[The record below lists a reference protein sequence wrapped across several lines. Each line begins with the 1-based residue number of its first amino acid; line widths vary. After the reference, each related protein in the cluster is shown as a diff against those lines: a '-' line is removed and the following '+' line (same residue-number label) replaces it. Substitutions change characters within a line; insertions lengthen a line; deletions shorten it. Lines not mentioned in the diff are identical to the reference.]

1 VKIYSSMSKIIIGL
15 ITDFGI
21 DDPYAGIMKGVITGI
36 NPDARLID
44 LSHQIPLGDIQRGA
58 FVLWQAAQDFPPETT
73 FLCVVDP
80 GVGTGRKGIFLQCDN
95 QSFIG
100 PDNGLFSYVTMNK
113 KISAWE
119 LSNPEFQLDDPT
131 NTFHGRDIF
140 APAAAY
146 VSLGTSGP
154 EFGKSIQNIFQL
166 PQPEISF
173 KKNKL
178 VGEVISFDRFGNTFT
193 SVGQFYFEDKILN
206 CSSWI
211 TSLEVQISDPTNL
224 NIQVNDQYLPFVT
237 TFGAIPNGACAGI
250 IGSTGLLEIVANQ
263 DSARSLLNLELGTRI
278 ILEWQ

>member
-1 VKIYSSMSKIIIGL
+1 MSKKIITL

-58 FVLWQAAQDFPPETT
+58 FVLWQAAQDFPPGTT

-80 GVGTGRKGIFLQCDN
+80 GVGTGRKGIFLQCDK

-119 LSNPEFQLDDPT
+119 LSNPKFQLADPT

-146 VSLGTSGP
+146 VSLGTPGP
-154 EFGKSIQNIFQL
+154 DFGNSIQNIIQL
-166 PQPEISF
+166 PHLELSF
-173 KKNKL
+173 DKNKL
-178 VGEVISFDRFGNTFT
+178 IGEVISFDRFGNTHT
-193 SVGQFYFEDKILN
+193 SLGQLFFKDNILYF
-206 CSSWI
+206 SSWI
-211 TSLEVQISDPTNL
+211 SSLKLIIEDTTSLKIL
-224 NIQVNDQYLPFVT
+224 VNDQHLPVVT
-237 TFGAIPNGACAGI
+237 TFGTIPSGACAGI

-263 DSARSLLNLELGTRI
+263 DSARSLLNLKLGTRI
-278 ILEWQ
+278 ILEWK